1 MTNENKLREI
11 QALISLIDEP
21 DPEIFS
27 DISQNIFSF
36 GIDIVPFLEH
46 AWENQHQPE
55 MQKRIETLIHQIQ
68 YDQVCKDLFNWTAD
82 QGKDLLRG
90 SLIIARYQYPDLIE
104 EEVEYEISRIRKDVW
119 IELNDNLTALE
130 QIRVF
135 NYVFYEVHGFAGNTT
150 NYHASQNSFLNKVLE
165 TRKGN
170 PLSISIIYMLVAQSL
185 DIPIHGINLP
195 EHFVLAYTGNTINP
209 DTLEYSS
216 NNVLF
221 YINAFSRGMVF
232 SYKDVEVF
240 LKQLNQESKPEYFL
254 PCTNIDII
262 KRMLNNLINAYK
274 KAGEEGKVKEIQ
286 YLFEI
291 VNKHSKTN

>member
-1 MTNENKLREI
+1 MTSEDKLREI

-21 DPEIFS
+21 NPEIFS
-27 DISQNIFSF
+27 DISQNIFAF

-46 AWENQHQPE
+46 AWETHHQPE

-68 YDQVCKDLFNWTAD
+68 YDQVCKDLLNWATD
-82 QGKDLLRG
+82 NVKDLLRG
-90 SLIIARYQYPDLIE
+90 SLIIARYQFPDINE
-104 EEVEYEISRIRKDVW
+104 EEVEYEISRIRKDIW

-135 NYVFYEVHGFAGNTT
+135 NYVFYELHGFAGNTT
-150 NYHASQNSFLNKVLE
+150 NYHAPQNSFLNKVLE

-240 LKQLNQESKPEYFL
+240 LKQLNQEPKPEYFL
-254 PCTNIDII
+254 PCNNIDII

-291 VNKHSKTN
+291 VNKHTKTT

>member
-27 DISQNIFSF
+27 DISQNIFAF

-46 AWENQHQPE
+46 AWETQHQPE

-68 YDQVCKDLFNWTAD
+68 YDQVCKDLFNWAAD
-82 QGKDLLRG
+82 EGKNLLMG
-90 SLIIARYQYPDLIE
+90 SLIIARYQYPDLNE

-170 PLSISIIYMLVAQSL
+170 PLSLSVIYMLVAQSL

-216 NNVLF
+216 NNILF

-240 LKQLNQESKPEYFL
+240 LKQLNQEPKPEFFL

-262 KRMLNNLINAYK
+262 KRMLNNLINAYNK
-274 KAGEEGKVKEIQ
+274 SGEEGKVKEIQ

-291 VNKHSKTN
+291 VNKHTKTT